1 MDHDRLADKDL
12 LVVSHGYKHFVKSQ
26 VDVLAEYFDSVTV
39 CVRYNWFADVASR
52 LPVSGGEGFG
62 KDAKI
67 ATTNVPDNVHVI
79 ETPLLYLPVDA
90 QREHLLGQQHA
101 RKVRKKLADHPVSFD
116 LIHCHM
122 TWTSGYVG
130 ARLKE
135 ELGIPYVLTV
145 HANRDWFETQ
155 LASDNA
161 RLKRAWTDA
170 DRLVRVNR
178 RDRSKLDPY
187 NGDVVHVPNGY
198 DTDAFERVST
208 AAARERLGVDDDAP
222 VVFALGTLKP
232 RKGFQHLLRAMTRV
246 HESEPEARLVIG
258 GQGGMRDELESLAG
272 ELGIDDRTDLLGYVD
287 SETLNDWMNAA
298 DVFVLPSYSES
309 FGVVQLEAMAC
320 GTPVVATKNGGS
332 EEVVTSDDYG
342 TLVEGPESHDELAD
356 AVVDALRGPWDA
368 DAIQAYANEFTW
380 ENVCEEIADLYVEVL
395 GEAESEA
402 ERQTVT
408 AAQ

>member
-26 VDVLAEYFDSVTV
+26 VDVLAAYFNSVTV
-39 CVRYNWFADVASR
+39 CVRYNWFADAASR

-67 ATTNVPDNVHVI
+67 AQTNVPENVRVV
-79 ETPLLYLPVDA
+79 ETPLFYLPVDV
-90 QREHLLGQQHA
+90 QREHLLGQQHV
-101 RKVRKKLADHPVSFD
+101 RKVKKKLADHPVSFD

-135 ELGIPYVLTV
+135 DLGIPYVLTV
-145 HANRDWFETQ
+145 HANRNWFETQ
-155 LASDNA
+155 LDSDND

-187 NGDVVHVPNGY
+187 NDDVVHVPNGY
-198 DTDAFERVST
+198 NTDVFERLST
-208 AAARERLGVDDDAP
+208 AAARERLGIDDDTP

-246 HESEPEARLVIG
+246 HETDPDARLVIG

-272 ELGIDDRTDLLGYVD
+272 ELGIDDRTDLLGYVE

-342 TLVEGPESHDELAD
+342 LLVEGPESHDELAD
-356 AVVDALRGPWDA
+356 AVVDALHERWDA

-380 ENVCEEIADLYVEVL
+380 ENVCEEIADLYVEIL
-395 GEAESEA
+395 DETTESE
-402 ERQTVT
+402 RQPATT
-408 AAQ
+408 A